1 MTGYESKR
9 AAARDKLD
17 DDDIQVYQKPWVD
30 LTKEEKQECVNKS
43 IYHTAWSSDVD
54 LDTLIDAVGAML
66 KEKNNG

>member
-30 LTKEEKQECVNKS
+30 LTKEEKQECVNQS
-43 IYHTAWSSDVD
+43 IYYTAWSSDVD

-66 KEKNNG
+66 KEKNS

>member
-17 DDDIQVYQKPWVD
+17 DDDIQVYKKPWVD
-30 LTKEEKQECVNKS
+30 LTKEEKQECVNQS

-66 KEKNNG
+66 KEKNS

>member
-1 MTGYESKR
+1 MTGYPSKR

-66 KEKNNG
+66 KEKNS